1 MRRAPRPLDF
11 PALDLRACN
20 FEVEKQTQQ
29 EQYSDADARMPVS
42 SCYGGFKR
50 IQSPRS
56 PAMACGK
63 KISSSDQSVNHGL
76 HRSWSMIDIPTARP
90 NPLRLSAGCDH
101 FSCEDEEE
109 KKFYQSLDPSVDYD
123 EFDPEPPQPTR
134 QQTARLRAGSPNN
147 YNRSFDQNTQNFS
160 SFCPT
165 GGAGPAVA
173 SSPYPSSPTRRSSY
187 DQYSSIQPRHP
198 STIDPELSSFFTPM
212 AQSSPMR
219 QPSRAPTS
227 TRYSL
232 DASNISYEQP
242 RRSHRPP
249 ASMSST
255 RYKGLPGQ
263 PFRMPGLTPQAMPT
277 QWMSLPGNMQSSFL
291 EQPSIGQPRNMER
304 SLACPRKDEDTCI
317 KDIASFP
324 CEVSESNEEKF
335 PAPRCKPLD
344 PEIAKKLCCNLPPFK
359 IPRGTADDFIC
370 IKQREQWEALVK
382 DQDCPG
388 AIQST
393 IDGIVNFNVLAL
405 DIVFGETRLPDC
417 LPIVEPIT
425 LLEAFCKRINYDRCQ
440 LKKLEKSAYN
450 KNNQD
455 DEPLRTPPPND
466 DYSIIEKCFKHKYT
480 TELNVAIE
488 NLLKAEKGFNF
499 DNPNPE
505 VPSMNLALDKTSTDL
520 PGIPIS
526 IQAFTGTTRP
536 RD

>member
-165 GGAGPAVA
+165 GG
-173 SSPYPSSPTRRSSY
+173 SY